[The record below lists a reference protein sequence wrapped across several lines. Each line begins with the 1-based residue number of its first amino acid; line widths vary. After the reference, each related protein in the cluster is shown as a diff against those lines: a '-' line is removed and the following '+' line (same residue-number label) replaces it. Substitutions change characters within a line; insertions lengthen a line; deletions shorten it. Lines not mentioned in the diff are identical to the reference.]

1 MAWWQW
7 PFFCIGVVTAF
18 SLAVALAI
26 TAVHFARWA
35 GGALA
40 TMLGRLG
47 RSGAAPN
54 RPEPRDTGLVTVG
67 ATDAPRSIISTEARV
82 G

>member
-26 TAVHFARWA
+26 TAVHLARGA
-35 GGALA
+35 RGALA
-40 TMLGRLG
+40 TILG
-47 RSGAAPN
+47 RSGIAPN